1 MNALDREDPVDAL
14 VEVAKASAAMP
25 RTAEPSRNPEQL
37 DRSTYLGSSD
47 AAAILGV
54 SKWSTPLDIYRR
66 KVDPESFPEHDAAR
80 LKIFRRGHLLEP
92 VIRTFAV
99 EDYGLDLVASNAR
112 HHDPV
117 YDWMRAEIDFETR
130 DPDGSIVNND
140 CKSVSPFAADQW
152 GEDGTDE
159 IPIEYHAQFQFG
171 MMVTN
176 RDRCDVWAL
185 FGTDK
190 LVKYVVHRDD
200 EAIAGMRSRCVQFW
214 QEHVLPRVPPSPVS
228 LEDIEF
234 VMRRLQGRRVLANPD
249 VMEAV
254 ANYRACKAD
263 IKAHEEAAE
272 EFRLVILEALVK
284 GAEEQDGKPLGEGED
299 AALIDPQTLKPLITW
314 KAQETSRIDVTALR
328 ERAPL
333 VAASYTKTTTSR
345 VLRLSKAK

>member
-1 MNALDREDPVDAL
+1 MNAIDREDPVDAL
-14 VEVAKASAAMP
+14 VEVANASAALP
-25 RTAEPSRNPEQL
+25 QAIERYGVVEQP

-47 AAAILGV
+47 AAAILGI
-54 SKWSTPLDIYRR
+54 SKWATPLDVYRR
-66 KVDPESFPEHDAAR
+66 KVMPETVDAHDAAK

-92 VIRTFAV
+92 VIRTLAV

-130 DPDGSIVNND
+130 DPDGTIVNND

-152 GEDGTDE
+152 GEEGTDE

-185 FGTDK
+185 FGADK
-190 LVKYVVHRDD
+190 LVKYVVHRDE

-214 QEHVLPRVPPSPVS
+214 QEHVVPRVPPSPVS

-249 VMEAV
+249 VLEAV
-254 ANYRACKAD
+254 ANYRNCKAG
-263 IKAHEEAAE
+263 IKAFEETE
-272 EFRLVILEALVK
+272 QELRITILEALVK

-328 ERAPL
+328 EKAPI
-333 VAASYTKTTTSR
+333 VAAAYTKTTTSR